1 MIEALNVLAPANNL
15 TVTMVLVAL
24 VRTAA
29 LELLKPVFRKSM
41 RLRKDIPAMPNSVKD
56 CSTQIKAFSSTFGAF
71 CFDKGSYAEESVN
84 ESTFGANVEVEPRTM
99 T

>member
-41 RLRKDIPAMPNSVKD
+41 RLRKDIPAMPNSVNAVLIHAMA
-56 CSTQIKAFSSTFGAF
+56 SARTLGAF
-71 CFDKGSYAEESVN
+71 CFDKGSYAEE
-84 ESTFGANVEVEPRTM
+84 
-99 T
+99 